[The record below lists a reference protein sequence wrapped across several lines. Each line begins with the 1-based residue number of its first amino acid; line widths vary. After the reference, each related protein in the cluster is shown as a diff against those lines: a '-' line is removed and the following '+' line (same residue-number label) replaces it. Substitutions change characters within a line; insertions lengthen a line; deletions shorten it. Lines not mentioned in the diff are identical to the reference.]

1 MHVHIL
7 GICGTFMAGIAVLA
21 KQLGYRVTG
30 SDAAAYPPMSTQ
42 LAAQEI
48 ECCLG
53 YDVKHLS
60 PTPDLVIVGNAIT
73 RGNPEMEYVLNQRI
87 PFISAP
93 EWLFDHVLQQRTVIA
108 IAGTHGKTTTT
119 SMVAWILTA
128 AGIDT
133 GFLIGGVPSNFG
145 YSTHLGS
152 APLFVIEADEYDTAF
167 FDKRSKFLHYR
178 PQILIINNLEFDH
191 ADIFPDLAAIQK
203 QFHYLVRAMPSQ
215 GLIVH
220 STQTAV
226 QEVLQKECWTPC
238 QTVEIHGGEWRAS
251 LNETDGSQFAI
262 YYRDELQANIHWQL
276 VGLHNVHNALAAFA
290 VARHLGIANEQIAQA
305 LNQFQSVK
313 RRLEVR
319 GIVNNITVYDD
330 FAHHPTAIQT
340 TLEGLRQ
347 KVGKQRI
354 IAVLDPRSNTMKMGV
369 FKAEFAPAL
378 QQADIVLIFNH
389 AQLKWSLAEA
399 LQPLANVTLF
409 ETTADLL
416 NALCQILQ
424 PNDHVLMMSNGSF
437 ENLHQRLLD
446 TLRQANETP

>member
-21 KQLGYRVTG
+21 KQLGYKVTG
-30 SDAAAYPPMSTQ
+30 ADAAAYPPMSTQ
-42 LAAQEI
+42 LAEQGI

-53 YDVKHLS
+53 YDIQHLS
-60 PTPDLVIVGNAIT
+60 PMPDLVIVGNAIT

-108 IAGTHGKTTTT
+108 VAGTHGKTTTT

-128 AGIDT
+128 AGIET

-145 YSTHLGS
+145 YSTRLGS

-178 PQILIINNLEFDH
+178 PQILVINNLEFDH
-191 ADIFPDLAAIQK
+191 ADIFTDLAAIQK
-203 QFHYLVRAMPSQ
+203 QFHHLVRAMPNQ

-226 QEVLQKECWTPC
+226 QQVLQKECWTPC
-238 QTVEIHGGEWRAS
+238 QTVDLQTGEWRAV
-251 LNETDGSQFAI
+251 LADEAGSQFAI
-262 YYRDELQANIHWQL
+262 YYRDELQANITWQL

-290 VARHLGIANEQIAQA
+290 VARHLGIANETIAQA
-305 LNQFQSVK
+305 LTQFQSVK

-319 GIVNNITVYDD
+319 GVVNNITVYDD

-340 TLEGLRQ
+340 TLAGLRH

-354 IAVLDPRSNTMKMGV
+354 IAVVDPRSNTMKMGV
-369 FKAEFAPAL
+369 FKEEFAPAL
-378 QQADIVLIFNH
+378 QTAEVVLVFNH
-389 AQLKWSLAEA
+389 TQLKWSLADA
-399 LQPLANVTLF
+399 LQPLATAKLF
-409 ETTADLL
+409 DTTAELL
-416 NALCQILQ
+416 SYLYQIVRSG
-424 PNDHVLMMSNGSF
+424 DHVLMMSNGSF

-446 TLRQANETP
+446 ALSQS